1 MGYYSDVRIVMTKKA
16 WDYVKEHAPKLYE
29 DKLRSLEIEKED
41 DDTITSK
48 TSGGFLAVHSKN
60 AVNNLLEKPTLFWE
74 GKDHYTGYVMVGW
87 DCIKWIGYS
96 FDDKWA
102 ITKAIEDSG
111 EPARGVYIGEDSMVE
126 EQEWGDYY
134 GDVPEGCIDDPPM
147 LEAHSCFDYGD
158 NNIDIVKLE
167 EGRE

>member
-41 DDTITSK
+41 DNTITYKS
-48 TSGGFLAVHSKN
+48 SGGFLALCNKN
-60 AVNNLLEKPTLFWE
+60 AVKNLLEKPTLFWE
-74 GKDHYTGYVMVGW
+74 GKDRYAGYVMIGW
-87 DCIKWIGYS
+87 DWIKWMGYG
-96 FDDKWA
+96 FNDKWA
-102 ITKAIEDSG
+102 ITKSLEDSG
-111 EPARGVYIGEDSMVE
+111 EPARGVYIGEDNMTE

-134 GDVPEGCIDDPPM
+134 GDIRGECIDPPT
-147 LEAHSCFDYGD
+147 LEASSCFDYGD
-158 NNIDIVKLE
+158 NDMEIVKLE

>member
-29 DKLRSLEIEKED
+29 DKLRKLEIEKED

-60 AVNNLLEKPTLFWE
+60 AVKNLLERPTLFWE
-74 GKDHYTGYVMVGW
+74 GKDNYTGYVMIGW
-87 DCIKWIGYS
+87 DYVKWLGYG

-102 ITKAIEDSG
+102 IEKALEDSG
-111 EPARGVYIGEDSMVE
+111 EPARGVYIGEDNMTE

-134 GDVPEGCIDDPPM
+134 GDIPEGCIDPPM

-158 NNIDIVKLE
+158 NDMEITKLE